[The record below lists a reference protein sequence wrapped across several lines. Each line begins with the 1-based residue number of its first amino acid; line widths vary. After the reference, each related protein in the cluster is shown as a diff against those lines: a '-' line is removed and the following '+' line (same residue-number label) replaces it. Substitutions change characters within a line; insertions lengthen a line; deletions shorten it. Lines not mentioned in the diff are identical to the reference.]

1 MISFIWKGGN
11 VMLPEPNQDPKPD
24 DRQNGN
30 GEPQDPKPEDP
41 KPHSI
46 LPKPS
51 VPYQE
56 NFEINPLKD
65 VINLENTSSTDT
77 ATQA

>member
-1 MISFIWKGGN
+1 
-11 VMLPEPNQDPKPD
+11 MLPEPNQDPKPD
-24 DRQNGN
+24 GGQKGN
-30 GEPQDPKPEDP
+30 GEPQDPKPENPKPDDP

-51 VPYQE
+51 KPYQE

-65 VINLENTSSTDT
+65 VIDLENSPSKDST
-77 ATQA
+77 TQA